1 MTLWQDW
8 RAVRRFHRLPAR
20 DRNVVFYSES
30 RQDWHHFE
38 PLIDVLTRRLSRTVC
53 HVTSEPSDPGPEDA
67 RDGVHA
73 FRVRAGLG
81 RTWLFQMVK
90 ADVVVLTM
98 QDLGNFEL
106 KRSIHRVHYV
116 YVFHNIGST
125 HMVDHAAAYDHYDSI
140 FCVGPHHEAEIRRRE
155 QRAGLPPKHLFAH
168 GYPRLDALVE
178 AARARRP
185 RPSAD
190 GPVVLLAPTWG
201 DRSILPVCGEALI
214 AALLAGGISVILRP
228 HYQTT
233 VLTPA
238 LVRRLRAR
246 FGADPRFRY
255 VDRMG
260 ETDSLFDSDVL
271 ICDWSSMAM
280 EYALGLGKPVLFV
293 DVPPRVRNPDWTALG
308 LEPLELRIRRE
319 AGVVLPPARLAEAPA
334 LVAELVRDAAKY
346 RDRSVAL
353 REAWAYNLGRS
364 AEAGAREIAR
374 LADVHAGSGAAG
386 APRRAGEGP

>member
-1 MTLWQDW
+1 MWQDW
-8 RAVRRFHRLPAR
+8 RAVGRFHRLAAR

-30 RQDWHHFE
+30 RQDWHHLE

-53 HVTSEPSDPGPEDA
+53 HVTSERSAPA
-67 RDGVHA
+67 REETREGVHL
-73 FRVRAGLG
+73 FRVRAGLM
-81 RTWLFQMVK
+81 RTWFFQMMK

-125 HMVDHAAAYDHYDSI
+125 HMVDHAASYDHYDSI

-155 QRAGLPPKHLFAH
+155 QLAGLGPKHLFAH
-168 GYPRLDALVE
+168 GYPRLDALAE

-185 RPSAD
+185 RPVT
-190 GPVVLLAPTWG
+190 GHPVALLAPTWG
-201 DRSILPVCGEALI
+201 DRSILPVCGEPLI
-214 AALLAGGISVILRP
+214 ASLLEAGISVILRP

-233 VLTPA
+233 VRTPA
-238 LVRRLRAR
+238 LVRRLRER
-246 FGADPRFRY
+246 FERDPRFRY
-255 VDRMG
+255 VEGMG
-260 ETDSLFDSDVL
+260 DTDSLFDSDLL

-293 DVPPRVRNPDWTALG
+293 DVPPRVRNPDWMALG
-308 LEPLELRIRRE
+308 LEPLEMRIRRE
-319 AGVVLPPARLAEAPA
+319 AGAILPLDRVPEAPA
-334 LVAELVRDAAKY
+334 FVAELIRDAAKF
-346 RDRSVAL
+346 RDRGVAL
-353 REAWAYNLGRS
+353 REEWAFNLGRS

-374 LADVHAGSGAAG
+374 LADVHAGTGAAG
-386 APRRAGEGP
+386 QPR